1 MLVRLLKRILVV
13 TRVFDGRLTGLNCVG
28 QEQCVIRSKLLQYC
42 GLPNTDALHFIH
54 PFVSFRQQLRFNLD
68 RSIRGLIDFKV
79 VLQTISN
86 IQSLTISVEIKIKE
100 IQETYNVLEEHQLKV
115 SWLRSCQP
123 RLKWKYF
130 DVSRLARKLRAF
142 PSPV

>member
-115 SWLRSCQP
+115 S
-123 RLKWKYF
+123 
-130 DVSRLARKLRAF
+130 
-142 PSPV
+142 